1 MATAEQTN
9 RAETYRDAATEH
21 VTVARELYDSDRLV
35 LANYVAGLA
44 VECMLRAYRL
54 KIDPEFDS
62 RHDIDKL
69 YKLARFADVIPSSE
83 VEEVG
88 AALGDV
94 IALWSN
100 ENRFLSY
107 AALRRRWTKRKL
119 YKGIRG
125 DFVKERVRRLVNA
138 ASQIVTTGAVRW
150 NSSTES

>member
-1 MATAEQTN
+1 
-9 RAETYRDAATEH
+9 
-21 VTVARELYDSDRLV
+21 

-54 KIDPEFDS
+54 KVDPKFDA

-69 YKLARFADVIPSSE
+69 YRLARFADVVPTSE

-100 ENRFLSY
+100 ENRFLSHT
-107 AALRRRWTKRKL
+107 ALRRRWTKRKL
-119 YKGIRG
+119 YDGIRG

-138 ASQIVTTGAVRW
+138 ANKIVATGAARW
-150 NSSTES
+150 NNSFKS